1 MTRTLYYREPNGDY
15 LSVDPST
22 AAYYQRLGKN
32 QLEGRASAVA
42 GHASSV
48 CTTGVGL
55 AFLETC
61 TRIKRKDVPEEW
73 LKML

>member
-1 MTRTLYYREPNGDY
+1 MSYCYYREPNGDY
-15 LSVDPST
+15 LAVDNST

-42 GHASSV
+42 GSVSSV

-61 TRIKRKDVPEEW
+61 KRVKRAEVPKEW
-73 LKML
+73 LKMF